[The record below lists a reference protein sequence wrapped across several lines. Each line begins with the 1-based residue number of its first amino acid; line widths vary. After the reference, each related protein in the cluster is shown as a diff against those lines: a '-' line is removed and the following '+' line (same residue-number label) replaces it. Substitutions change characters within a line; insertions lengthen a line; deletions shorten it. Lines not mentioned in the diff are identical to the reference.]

1 MSYDS
6 VIYIILFIILLILI
20 ERVFLNDINFTK
32 LKTDTINHIKNINIG
47 NVKEGYTGKK
57 FKHRG
62 ESTIA
67 DTKRKSD
74 IDIKLSKQDEQ
85 VIKTVET
92 TYSVAEDFAKM
103 VIKMPY
109 QFLNKIL
116 ERVTDFA
123 ENMNDIIEPIKNFFK
138 QMYNLALRVWKQFFN
153 MFLKYLKMGFAILR
167 NLPGFIRRQSD
178 KIISFI
184 SGFIMN
190 IIESLENFAK
200 MFQTILDAI
209 MKLPSMLF
217 KLVNQIFSLIINLAL
232 IIINIPSFFIGMIV
246 SLQEQM
252 LGLMDK
258 SFGIPFMDLF
268 FK

>member
-6 VIYIILFIILLILI
+6 VIYIILCIILLILI

-32 LKTDTINHIKNINIG
+32 LKTDTIIRLKNINIG
-47 NVKEGYTGKK
+47 NVKEGYTDKT

-62 ESTIA
+62 KSTVA
-67 DTKRKSD
+67 DTKSKSG
-74 IDIKLSKQDEQ
+74 IDVKLSKQDEE

-116 ERVTDFA
+116 ERVTDFV
-123 ENMNDIIEPIKNFFK
+123 ENMNDIIEPIKNFVK
-138 QMYNLALRVWKQFFN
+138 QMFNLGVRIWKQMFN

-167 NLPGFIRRQSD
+167 NLPGFIRRISD
-178 KIISFI
+178 QIIGFV

-190 IIESLENFAK
+190 IIDSLENFTK
-200 MFQTILDAI
+200 MFKKILDAL

-217 KLVNQIFSLIINLAL
+217 KLVNQIFSLIINLVL

-246 SLQEQM
+246 SLQDQM